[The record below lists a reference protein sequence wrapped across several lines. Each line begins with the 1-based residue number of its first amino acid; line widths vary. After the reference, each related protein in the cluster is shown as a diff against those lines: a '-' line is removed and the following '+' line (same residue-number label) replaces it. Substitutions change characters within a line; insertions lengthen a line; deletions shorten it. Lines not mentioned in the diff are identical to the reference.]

1 MWRVSRLLTH
11 FTPSDVF
18 MREGCIPQGNI
29 WLLLWL
35 CGTLYCLIDASIS
48 HASLLLRSSCLLS
61 YLFISCSVWL
71 TIQHRPALRPLIAQQ
86 PSLTQQT
93 QVSPPHCSSLLSMLT
108 VASHCLRGL
117 DTLLISCSNVN
128 AIYLST
134 SHIYAS
140 YSCSFYSLLILFFL
154 SHFKTIASSPLPL
167 PHIISLS
174 LSLSLISSPLPLP
187 ISNALGWECCWQV
200 SCRVRHHAAT
210 DHQQSWGELTCSHTD
225 IAAPKR
231 ALLDR
236 SVFW

>member
-29 WLLLWL
+29 RSLLWL
-35 CGTLYCLIDASIS
+35 CDTLYCLIDASIS
-48 HASLLLRSSCLLS
+48 HASLFLLSSYLLS

-71 TIQHRPALRPLIAQQ
+71 TTQHRPVLRPLIAQQ

-93 QVSPPHCSSLLSMLT
+93 QVSSPHCSSLLSILT

-154 SHFKTIASSPLPL
+154 SHYCILSTPSPSHHLPLPL
-167 PHIISLS
+167 PF
-174 LSLSLISSPLPLP
+174 
-187 ISNALGWECCWQV
+187 SNALGWECCWQV

-210 DHQQSWGELTCSHTD
+210 DHQQSWGESTCSHTD

>member
-29 WLLLWL
+29 WSLLWL
-35 CGTLYCLIDASIS
+35 CGTLNCLIDASIS

-61 YLFISCSVWL
+61 YLFFSCSVWL
-71 TIQHRPALRPLIAQQ
+71 TTQHRPALRPPIAQQ

-93 QVSPPHCSSLLSMLT
+93 QVSPPHCSSLLSILT

-154 SHFKTIASSPLPL
+154 SHYCILSTPSPSHHLPLTLTL
-167 PHIISLS
+167 PHIITH
-174 LSLSLISSPLPLP
+174 SSHSPSHHLPLTLTLP
-187 ISNALGWECCWQV
+187 QIISPPPP
-200 SCRVRHHAAT
+200 H
-210 DHQQSWGELTCSHTD
+210 
-225 IAAPKR
+225 
-231 ALLDR
+231 
-236 SVFW
+236 

>member
-140 YSCSFYSLLILFFL
+140 YSCTLNSLPVSFLL
-154 SHFKTIASSPLPL
+154 SHARQLHPLV
-167 PHIISLS
+167 
-174 LSLSLISSPLPLP
+174 SLSLISSPPHSHSPSYHHPLVSLSL
-187 ISNALGWECCWQV
+187 ISSPTRLTIPHIITL
-200 SCRVRHHAAT
+200 SSHSPSHH
-210 DHQQSWGELTCSHTD
+210 HPLTLTIPHIISPSPPPPH
-225 IAAPKR
+225 
-231 ALLDR
+231 
-236 SVFW
+236 